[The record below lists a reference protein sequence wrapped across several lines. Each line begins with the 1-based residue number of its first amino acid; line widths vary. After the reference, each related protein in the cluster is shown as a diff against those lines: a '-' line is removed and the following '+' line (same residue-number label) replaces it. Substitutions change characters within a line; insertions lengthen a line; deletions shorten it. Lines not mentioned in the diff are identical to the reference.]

1 MRKTWQ
7 AAIATT
13 LVGLGLVPAHSQNLD
28 MTAAPVSRAGVPG
41 RGLTMGDVERQFGA
55 PSERI
60 AAVGQPPIARWVYPT
75 FVVYFEHNLVIHA
88 VASSAQPRG

>member
-13 LVGLGLVPAHSQNLD
+13 LVGLALAPAFSQNLD
-28 MTAAPVSRAGVPG
+28 MTAAPASRAGIPG
-41 RGLTMGDVERQFGA
+41 RGLTMADVERQYGA
-55 PSERI
+55 PSDRI
-60 AAVGQPPIARWVYPT
+60 AAVGQPPIARWVYPA

-88 VASSAQPRG
+88 VATPAQPKG